1 MTWADPSRYI
11 ERILVEESCLDDDY
25 CQAILR
31 RAALP
36 WTVFSGEEAPPA
48 RDAATVWN
56 TAKKTLALRRYQG
69 RFFKPC
75 PGTKEYRCCGYQV
88 LATGFNCPMDCVYCI
103 LQAYLNQPWT
113 SGFINISDLLAE
125 LSQALGSGQ
134 PLGKPMR
141 VGSGEFSDSLAL
153 DRLTHLSRI
162 LVPFFAGHDQAVLE
176 LKTKSAVVDNLADLE
191 HNGHTIVAWSLNS
204 PEIMRRY
211 ELRSATLA
219 ERLAAAKRCAGWGY
233 RLAFHFDPLIFHDR
247 WQDGYRQTIAALFK
261 AVPAERIAWI
271 SLGALRF
278 LPPLKQIAT
287 ARFPQSAIYRHEFID
302 GLDGKRRYFRPRRVE
317 LYQFVYQEL
326 RKFVSPDTCVY
337 FCMESDEI
345 WRDVMGFVPEERG
358 GLAAMLD
365 RAALPALAGQPNKT
379 AGAGD

>member
-1 MTWADPSRYI
+1 MPWADPSRYI
-11 ERILVEESCLDDDY
+11 ERILVEESCLADDY

-31 RAALP
+31 RATLP
-36 WTVFSGEEAPPA
+36 WTVFSGEAPSPPA
-48 RDAATVWN
+48 EENAAAWSE
-56 TAKKTLALRRYQG
+56 AKKTLLLRRYQG

-88 LATGFNCPMDCVYCI
+88 LVTGFNCPMDCVYCI

-113 SGFINISDLLAE
+113 SVFINISDLLAE
-125 LSQALGSGQ
+125 LSPALTS
-134 PLGKPMR
+134 GKPMR

-153 DRLTHLSRI
+153 DRITHLSRI
-162 LVPFFAGHDQAVLE
+162 LVPFFAGYDQAVLE
-176 LKTKSAVVDNLADLE
+176 LKTKSAVVDNLAGLE
-191 HNGHTIVAWSLNS
+191 HNGHTIIAWSLNS
-204 PEIMRRY
+204 PKIMRRH
-211 ELRSATLA
+211 ELRSATLD
-219 ERLAAAKRCAGWGY
+219 ERLAAARRCAEWGY
-233 RLAFHFDPLIFHDR
+233 RLAFHFDPLIFHDG
-247 WQDGYRQTIAALFK
+247 WQEGYRQTIAALFK
-261 AVPAERIAWI
+261 TVPAERIAWI

-287 ARFPQSAIYRHEFID
+287 TRFPQSAIYRHEFID

-326 RKFVSPDTCVY
+326 RKFVSPATCVY

-345 WRDVMGFVPEERG
+345 WRQVMGFSPEERG

-365 RAALPALAGQPNKT
+365 RAAFPALFAGP
-379 AGAGD
+379 A